1 MWFIVT
7 CVDLIGVLTLSVGQ
21 IWGSSVQ
28 ASASVDV
35 AIKRSR
41 TNGTTSH
48 PRQRNGPALSARLAL
63 RLATHDIH
71 ERMHHHPA
79 LARLAAGTIGRDEY
93 CRVLARSY
101 GFYIMAESALGLG
114 GKLTDCLVADMTE
127 LGMTPAAI
135 AALPRCTN
143 LGCVQEHSALIG
155 ARYVLIGASLGGK
168 VMARAVTGWTGGDG
182 ALPVRF
188 LTGMSENDW
197 KAFASGL
204 ETHLPD
210 STSRSRAAK
219 AATAMFAAYE
229 NWMVWD

>member
-1 MWFIVT
+1 M
-7 CVDLIGVLTLSVGQ
+7 
-21 IWGSSVQ
+21 Q
-28 ASASVDV
+28 ALASVDI
-35 AIKRSR
+35 AIKRSH
-41 TNGTTSH
+41 TNGTTAH
-48 PRQRNGPALSARLAL
+48 LRRRNGQAMSARLAL
-63 RLATHDIH
+63 RSATHDIH

-101 GFYIMAESALGLG
+101 GFYIMAEPALGLG

-168 VMARAVTGWTGGDG
+168 VMARAIMGWTGGDG

-210 STSRSRAAK
+210 SASRSRAAK

-229 NWMVWD
+229 NWMAWDE